1 MKIPLIPVLVG
12 AIFLR
17 GFTADISAE
26 WFAGSARIKITP
38 DSPVGMSGYAGRT
51 DPFKSIVHDLWAK
64 ALVLEDSTGSRFAI
78 ITTDLSG
85 IYADLAAEIYQ
96 GIEDQTK
103 EYIAD
108 LVSHP

>member
-1 MKIPLIPVLVG
+1 
-12 AIFLR
+12 
-17 GFTADISAE
+17 
-26 WFAGSARIKITP
+26 
-38 DSPVGMSGYAGRT
+38 MSGYAGRT

-96 GIEDQTK
+96 GIEDETSIQQKNILLTW
-103 EYIAD
+103 
-108 LVSHP
+108 SPHP